1 MSDRDVMY
9 ALIGLFKRY
18 LGLETCLDMRREF
31 RGNIRGFVD
40 EALDL
45 ISFNRTGKKCGSS
58 YLMNDGCEIET
69 DDDSVRVYRNG
80 AIIRAITL

>member
-1 MSDRDVMY
+1 MSDHDVMY
-9 ALIGLFKRY
+9 ALVGLFRRY
-18 LGLETCLDMRREF
+18 LGIETCLDMRSEF

-45 ISFNRTGKKCGSS
+45 IAFNHTGKKSGSS

-80 AIIRAITL
+80 AVIRARTL